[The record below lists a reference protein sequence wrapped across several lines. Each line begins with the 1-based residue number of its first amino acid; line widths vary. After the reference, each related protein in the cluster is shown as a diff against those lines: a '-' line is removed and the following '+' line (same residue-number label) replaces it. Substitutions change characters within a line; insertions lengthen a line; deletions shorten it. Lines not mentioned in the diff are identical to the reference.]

1 MSFDLQTVE
10 PADLK
15 KSGGQPP
22 RRRPD
27 FFRALCWV
35 ASVATVV
42 TLAWMILEI
51 THQAWPA
58 ITKFGFEFLTSARW
72 IPNRDL
78 YGVLPFL
85 VGTSVSAL
93 IAILLALPLGLAVAL
108 FLSEDFLPP
117 VVRQAIRFTVE
128 MLAAIPSVVYGLW
141 GIFVVVPLVQDFGRW
156 AVKHFHDTWTT
167 QQVIH
172 GANGV
177 ATTVTTHHG
186 IPVLDVLFAP
196 PAYGNSML
204 TASLVLALMILPTIT
219 AISRAALVATPPALR
234 EGSYALGATRW
245 ETIFN
250 VLLPTAAP
258 GIVAATILALG
269 RAMGETM
276 AVAML
281 IGNSPRLTASLLSP
295 AGTLASL
302 LANQFGEASGL
313 QVNSLMFAALL
324 LMLLTLLVNI
334 AGEFVLRYTQ
344 RRTAGIR

>member
-1 MSFDLQTVE
+1 
-10 PADLK
+10 
-15 KSGGQPP
+15 
-22 RRRPD
+22 
-27 FFRALCWV
+27 
-35 ASVATVV
+35 
-42 TLAWMILEI
+42 MILEI
-51 THQAWPA
+51 AHQAWPA
-58 ITKFGFEFLTSARW
+58 IQKFGFDFITGVRW
-72 IPNRDL
+72 TPNRDL

-85 VGTSVSAL
+85 VGTAVSSL
-93 IAILLALPLGLAVAL
+93 IAIFLALPLGLAVAL

-117 VVRQAIRFTVE
+117 PVRQTIRFTVE

-141 GIFVVVPLVQDFGRW
+141 GIFVVIPIVQIFGKW
-156 AVKHFHDTWTT
+156 AVIHFK
-167 QQVIH
+167 
-172 GANGV
+172 
-177 ATTVTTHHG
+177 G

-219 AISRAALVATPPALR
+219 AIARSALWPFPSPLR

-281 IGNSPRLTASLLSP
+281 IGNSSRLTWSLLSP
-295 AGTLASL
+295 AGTLAGL
-302 LANQFGEASGL
+302 LANQFGEAGGL
-313 QVNSLMFAALL
+313 QINSLMFAALL
-324 LMLLTLLVNI
+324 LMALTLLVNI
-334 AGEFVLRYTQ
+334 AGELVLRYTQ
-344 RRTAGIR
+344 RQTAGIR